1 MQLWSAVSPLR
12 FATFSDDFGLDVPWY
27 LDDCLNIEI
36 MDSLFKA
43 LDDPTR
49 RSILELLQRRD
60 LTAGEISDRF
70 QVTKPTISHHLD
82 LLRQAGLV
90 LAEKQGQFVLY
101 SLNTSVVEDCIV
113 WLLKLKGKGKNHEVV
128 KKRMASNS
136 YPAVAGLRRRPA
148 LG

>member
-1 MQLWSAVSPLR
+1 
-12 FATFSDDFGLDVPWY
+12 
-27 LDDCLNIEI
+27 

-49 RSILELLQRRD
+49 RKILELLRRRD
-60 LTAGEISDRF
+60 LTAGVIAEHF
-70 QVTKPTISHHLD
+70 QVSKPTISHHLD

-90 LAEKQGQFVLY
+90 LAEKRGQFVLY

-113 WLLKLKGKGKNHEVV
+113 WLLKLKEKGKHHEVA
-128 KKRMASNS
+128 KRRVASNPYS
-136 YPAVAGLRRRPA
+136 AAAGLRRRPA

>member
-1 MQLWSAVSPLR
+1 
-12 FATFSDDFGLDVPWY
+12 
-27 LDDCLNIEI
+27 

-49 RSILELLQRRD
+49 RSILELLRQRD
-60 LTAGEISDRF
+60 LTAGLIADHF

-90 LAEKQGQFVLY
+90 LAEKQGQFILY

-113 WLLKLKGKGKNHEVV
+113 WLHKLKEKGKQRETV
-128 KKRMASNS
+128 KKRVASNS
-136 YPAVAGLRRRPA
+136 YPAAAGLRRRAA